1 MRRSA
6 RCLVA
11 SVAAL
16 VPLAALTTA
25 SNARASNVT
34 EVPDIGSEQMAR
46 GGAWVARAS
55 DPLAV
60 SFNPAGLA
68 GQPTRITIQENI
80 SFRSTCFRRVKAASD
95 TTVDGVAPGAAY
107 AEACNDVAPF
117 LNPQIAMTLRVTD
130 RLGLGLALLG
140 PNAVGRMTF
149 PDFAGASPSPQR
161 YLLLDTNSQ
170 VLNPTIGAGLEIV
183 PGLRVGASF
192 VWGIAHVKASR
203 ATVAL
208 TDPGMD
214 PAVND
219 YRASIDVLD
228 GFVPGANLGAL
239 WSPSPL
245 LDVGAWWKWSAPIS
259 ASGSAQTS
267 SNWFTGR
274 VAGGDTS
281 KVVYGDTRVPDCGQ
295 PGSTAC
301 GHDVTSFEM
310 AIPMEAKLGAR
321 VHVPRARTL
330 EAGSAAR
337 PRDPIADDLF
347 DVELDLTYAN
357 NAAIDDVHVRFPSG
371 QDGQGIVPVA
381 GSAGRIPPNADV
393 RHAYKDV
400 VGARLGGDF
409 VVVPDVLS
417 LRSGVFVESRGQD
430 ARYQNIDFMG
440 GERLG
445 FSVGATVRIRG
456 RAQQSKGAFEVMV
469 GYMHVVV
476 GTQSNDDPRA
486 PGLGAM
492 AGTAPYAT
500 PFPVNL
506 GRVTS
511 AVDAAN
517 FGIGYRF

>member
-1 MRRSA
+1 MA
-6 RCLVA
+6 RPTIRALALPLVLVA
-11 SVAAL
+11 
-16 VPLAALTTA
+16 TTA
-25 SNARASNVT
+25 HASNIT

-60 SFNPAGLA
+60 AFNPAGLA
-68 GQPTRITIQENI
+68 GQPTRITLQENA
-80 SFRSTCFRRVKAASD
+80 SFRSSCFTRVKAAAD
-95 TTVDGVAPGAAY
+95 TTADGVAPGATY
-107 AEACNDVAPF
+107 PRACSDAAPF
-117 LNPQIAMTLRVTD
+117 LNPQVAMTLRVTE

-140 PNAVGRMTF
+140 PNAIGRVTF

-161 YLLLDTNSQ
+161 YLLLDTNSL
-170 VLNPTIGAGLEIV
+170 VLSPTIGAGLEVV
-183 PGLRVGASF
+183 PGLRLGASL

-208 TDPGMD
+208 PDAGMD

-219 YRASIDVLD
+219 VRATIDVLD
-228 GFVPGANLGAL
+228 AFVPGANLGAL

-245 LDVGAWWKWSAPIS
+245 VDIGAWWKWSAPIA
-259 ASGSAQTS
+259 ASGSVQTS
-267 SNWFTGR
+267 SNWYTAR
-274 VAGGDTS
+274 VANGDTS
-281 KVVYGDTRVPDCGQ
+281 KVVYGDSRLPDCGQ
-295 PGSTAC
+295 PGSSAC
-301 GHDVTSFEM
+301 GRDVTSFEM

-321 VHVPRARTL
+321 LHLPRARTL
-330 EAGSAAR
+330 EPNEAGAR

-357 NAAIDDVHVRFPSG
+357 NHAIDDVQIRFPSG
-371 QDGQGIVPVA
+371 PDGQGLVPVP
-381 GSAGRIPPNADV
+381 GSAGRIPPSADV

-400 VGARLGGDF
+400 FGARLGGDF
-409 VVVPDVLS
+409 VIVPNVLA
-417 LRSGVFVESRGQD
+417 LRGGVFVESRGQD
-430 ARYQNIDFMG
+430 ARYQNIDFLG

-445 FSVGATVRIRG
+445 FSAGLTARVRG

-476 GTQSNDDPRA
+476 ATQKNDDPRA

-492 AGTAPYAT
+492 AGAAPYAT
-500 PFPVNL
+500 PWPVNL
-506 GRVTS
+506 GTVAS
-511 AVDAAN
+511 SVDVIN